1 MLTVDSLTD
10 EEIRALEIEAAR
22 LDDIE
27 IVRDCLRAYR
37 HGGRGAANPYA
48 RVRIV
53 GILNARVR

>member
-10 EEIRALEIEAAR
+10 EAIRALEIEATR

-37 HGGRGAANPYA
+37 HSGRGTANPYA
-48 RVRIV
+48 RIRIV
-53 GILNARVR
+53 SILNVRGR

>member
-10 EEIRALEIEAAR
+10 EAIRALEIEATR

-37 HGGRGAANPYA
+37 HSGRSTANPYA
-48 RVRIV
+48 RIRIV
-53 GILNARVR
+53 SILNARGR